1 MKERKRNF
9 DTKAKRKPLP
19 STNHRTKPK
28 RVSLDDAQGATDS
41 DNNSEQSISK
51 GVEITQA
58 PILNSCV
65 LSYTVVKDTSL
76 IQQVASIISL
86 DGVSPF
92 IQLNDNH
99 VSTSLQQMIDSIDY
113 DTDILLPE
121 DLYDSDDAILDVS
134 ADSSEKGGIEII

>member
-1 MKERKRNF
+1 MKERRKNF

-19 STNHRTKPK
+19 SAKHRTKPK
-28 RVSLDDAQGATDS
+28 RVSVDDTQFADDESQQ
-41 DNNSEQSISK
+41 EQSNSN
-51 GVEITQA
+51 GGEITQT

-92 IQLNDNH
+92 IQLNDSGIS
-99 VSTSLQQMIDSIDY
+99 VSLQQLIDSVDY
-113 DTDILLPE
+113 TTDTILPE
-121 DLYDSDDAILDVS
+121 DLYESGDDILDVS
-134 ADSSEKGGIEII
+134 TDSAEKGGIEII